1 MKIHYQVATP
11 EVTKSPNVTSMQGDI
26 YENIDKLKRYG
37 YDGLELMVRDTNLI
51 DQERI
56 ISYIKDKDMNISM
69 ICTGEVYG
77 EDGLTLTS
85 SKKEIREEAVKR
97 LKKLIDFAEK
107 CNANLNIGRVRGFYC
122 EELSENETEEFA
134 INSLRELCEYA
145 EDKGVSILME
155 PVTRLQ
161 TNFINSTKDGIEFC
175 RKVKKDNF
183 KLMLDIYHMNIED
196 PCILKSLK
204 EARDYVKHVHF
215 ADNNRRILGNCGM
228 DFKNILKTLKE
239 IGYEGVISLEIFQI
253 PNQDV
258 AAKKSIEYLKAIME
272 E

>member
-11 EVTKSPNVTSMQGDI
+11 EVTYSPNVTSMQGNI
-26 YENIDKLKRYG
+26 YENVDKLKKYG
-37 YDGLELMVRDTNLI
+37 YDGVELMVRDTHLI
-51 DQERI
+51 NQEEI
-56 ISYIKDKDMNISM
+56 ISYIKKQNMDISM

-85 SKKEIREEAVKR
+85 PKVEIREATKKR
-97 LKKLIDFAEK
+97 LKQLIDFAQK
-107 CNANLNIGRVRGFYC
+107 CKANLNIGRVRGFYC
-122 EELSENETEEFA
+122 EELLKSETEELA
-134 INSLRELCEYA
+134 IIGLRELCEYA
-145 EDKGVSILME
+145 EDKGVNILME

-175 RKVKKDNF
+175 EKVKRDNF

-204 EARDYVKHVHF
+204 EAKDYVKHIHF

-228 DFKNILKTLKE
+228 DFKNILKVLRE
-239 IGYEGVISLEIFQI
+239 IDYRGVISLEIFQI
-253 PNQDV
+253 PTQDE
-258 AAKKSIEYLKAIME
+258 AAKKSITYLRKIME